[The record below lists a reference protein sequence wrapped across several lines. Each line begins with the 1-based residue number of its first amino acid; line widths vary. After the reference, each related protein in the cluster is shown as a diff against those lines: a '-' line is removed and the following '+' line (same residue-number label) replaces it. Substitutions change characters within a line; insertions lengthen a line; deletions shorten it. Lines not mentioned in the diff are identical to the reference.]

1 MTATSPRMETF
12 SLTEVADA
20 ALPKHWKHP
29 ERWLRERLNRGELVG
44 YRLGR
49 EWRFTREQL
58 DALIAKYTNVATPAP
73 TVAPVPEPSAVGL
86 SPRTRRRLLSA

>member
-1 MTATSPRMETF
+1 MTTLPRVETF

-44 YRLGR
+44 YRVGR
-49 EWRFTREQL
+49 DWRLTREQL
-58 DALIAKYTNVATPAP
+58 DALIAKYTNVS
-73 TVAPVPEPSAVGL
+73 APVAAPDPIADPTALGL
-86 SPRTRRRLLSA
+86 SGRSRRRLLSA